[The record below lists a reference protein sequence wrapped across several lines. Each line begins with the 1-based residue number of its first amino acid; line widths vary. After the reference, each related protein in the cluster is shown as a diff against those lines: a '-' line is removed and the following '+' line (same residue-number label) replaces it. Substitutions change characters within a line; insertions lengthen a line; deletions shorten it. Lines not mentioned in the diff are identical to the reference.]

1 MGDESALK
9 IHVHTDDP
17 GAALSLGTARG
28 AISGVEIADMHVQTA
43 ERKER
48 LTAAASGSGDN
59 AVSDVVAVVA
69 GTATDACTRASELCG
84 SSKAASR

>member
-1 MGDESALK
+1 MGDEAALK

-43 ERKER
+43 RSVRNGWR
-48 LTAAASGSGDN
+48 LR
-59 AVSDVVAVVA
+59 
-69 GTATDACTRASELCG
+69 ATR
-84 SSKAASR
+84 